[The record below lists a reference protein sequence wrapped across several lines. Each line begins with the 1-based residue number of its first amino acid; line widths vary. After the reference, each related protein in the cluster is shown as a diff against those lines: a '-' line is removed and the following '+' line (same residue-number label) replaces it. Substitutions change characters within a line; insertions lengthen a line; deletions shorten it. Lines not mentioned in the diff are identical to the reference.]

1 LIFLVLASRPLKIRA
16 IMKAMLCFAMLSMG
30 LAVPPAAASEK
41 AELESLRV
49 RCAEQEK
56 QIRRLEDENLKLRS
70 GSSAQASRT
79 ERALTDSSAPAKA
92 TVVDSSVPAKAAAA
106 DAASYTV
113 RPGDTMEKIARKFD
127 CSAEKLAK
135 ANGLKLSSI
144 IRPGQVIRLT
154 ASGPVKSPVTAATPP
169 KKSAPPA
176 SAPVKSSTPDAT
188 APAKKPAEASSSP
201 EKSISQK
208 FEKKTRAVTIESKMT
223 YGEFAAKHGTDV
235 SRLNELNGLDLTQA
249 TVLAEGSE
257 LYVPAQP

>member
-1 LIFLVLASRPLKIRA
+1 M
-16 IMKAMLCFAMLSMG
+16 MKASLWFAMFTIG
-30 LAVPPAAASEK
+30 LAVPAAAASEK
-41 AELESLRV
+41 TELETLRV

-56 QIRRLEDENLKLRS
+56 QIQRLEDENQKLRS
-70 GSSAQASRT
+70 ENSAQASKTDRT
-79 ERALTDSSAPAKA
+79 AADSSAPAKA
-92 TVVDSSVPAKAAAA
+92 TVVDSSVPAKADAADAA

-135 ANGLKLSSI
+135 TNGLKLSSI

-154 ASGPVKSPVTAATPP
+154 ASGPVKSPVNAATPP
-169 KKSAPPA
+169 KKSAPSA
-176 SAPVKSSTPDAT
+176 SAPAKSSTP
-188 APAKKPAEASSSP
+188 EASASAGKPSQESPSP
-201 EKSISQK
+201 EKTLSPK
-208 FEKKTRAVTIESKMT
+208 AEKKTRAVTIESKMT

-235 SRLNELNGLDLTQA
+235 NRLNDLNGLDLTQA